1 MSHQKNNTIT
11 LIDTNIHVLE
21 ELKSL
26 IEAENTEEIIAFT
39 ETKKFL
45 MLGNYTVFSLAVLLT
60 SKVEELEE

>member
-1 MSHQKNNTIT
+1 MNHQKNNTLT

-21 ELKSL
+21 ELKAL
-26 IEAENTEEIIAFT
+26 VEAENTEKIIAFT
-39 ETKKFL
+39 KTRKFL